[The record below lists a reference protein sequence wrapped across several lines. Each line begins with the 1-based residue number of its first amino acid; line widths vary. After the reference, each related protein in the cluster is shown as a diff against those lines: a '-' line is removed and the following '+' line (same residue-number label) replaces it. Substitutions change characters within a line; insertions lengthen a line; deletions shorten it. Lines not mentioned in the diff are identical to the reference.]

1 MNRESTTVKKYFK
14 EVRKHL
20 SCSWSVKRGFTKYIK
35 EQLDENVLYDKT
47 ITREK
52 LVELLGEPKKVAEGF
67 DIANQK
73 EIRIRAK
80 AYTLSMLLT
89 IALIVI
95 AVLLVIVLVVLYR
108 NWGGEITISD

>member
-1 MNRESTTVKKYFK
+1 MNRESTIVKKYFK

-52 LVELLGEPKKVAEGF
+52 LVELLGEPEKVAEGF
-67 DIANQK
+67 DMANQN

-80 AYTLSMLLT
+80 AYTLSILLT

-95 AVLLVIVLVVLYR
+95 AVLLVILLVYLYE
-108 NWGGEITISD
+108 NWGGKIIYID

>member
-52 LVELLGEPKKVAEGF
+52 LVELLGEPEKVAEGF
-67 DIANQK
+67 DIANQN

-95 AVLLVIVLVVLYR
+95 AVLLVILLVYLYE
-108 NWGGEITISD
+108 NWGGYVKISD